1 MGKLRHIAIAVP
13 NTDETAKFYEQAF
26 GMKRVR
32 ESVSAIMLSDGVI
45 SLAILDNQKSHEAL
59 GHSGLHHFGFI
70 ADNVDETAGR
80 AEMSGAVYADKS
92 ENVAKRFENRGQME
106 DASNQAAV
114 KTVKV
119 PREVK
124 VSVETARARGVMAP
138 WVMAVHSVC
147 FLGSS
152 LVGGPAFGALAGW
165 IGVAGALRVAA
176 LICAAVALGAAV
188 AWRSSRSTRLCHD
201 SGPKCTS
208 AGCLARP
215 APDSRRPR

>member
-106 DASNQAAV
+106 DGKLTAAAQQQDQRKYV
-114 KTVKV
+114 DPNGIKFDIVNDMH
-119 PREVK
+119 
-124 VSVETARARGVMAP
+124 ARN
-138 WVMAVHSVC
+138 S
-147 FLGSS
+147 
-152 LVGGPAFGALAGW
+152 
-165 IGVAGALRVAA
+165 
-176 LICAAVALGAAV
+176 
-188 AWRSSRSTRLCHD
+188 WRL
-201 SGPKCTS
+201 PV
-208 AGCLARP
+208 
-215 APDSRRPR
+215 